1 MTETSPSLGAGLER
15 TRQAYEETA
24 RQLRDEQ
31 RALELLRS
39 MVAALADESARLHQ
53 RNMASIES
61 MKEDLERVKRRLK
74 RLATARS

>member
-1 MTETSPSLGAGLER
+1 MSETSASLGAGLER
-15 TRQAYEETA
+15 AREAYEETA
-24 RQLRDEQ
+24 EQLRDER

-39 MVAALADESARLHQ
+39 MVAALADESVRLHQ